1 MTGVLAGA
9 LAVGTHL
16 VRAEQAAVVPTV
28 PPAAPSGA
36 IDDEFYDPTGRRDPF
51 RPPQARAIATTGE
64 DRSPLQ
70 RYEIGQLKLVAVI
83 YDTVTPRAVVEDEA
97 GLGYIVKVGTEI
109 GVNGGTVRAID
120 RARVLVE
127 EESVDFFGESRS
139 SEVILEMSGGERGS
153 R

>member
-1 MTGVLAGA
+1 MR
-9 LAVGTHL
+9 AVVVGL
-16 VRAEQAAVVPTV
+16 LVGGIAFAVPYVRAEAPPSPEAV
-28 PPAAPSGA
+28 AQDG
-36 IDDEFYDPTGRRDPF
+36 FYDPAGRRDPF
-51 RPPQARAIATTGE
+51 RPPQARSIATVGA

-83 YDTVTPRAVVEDEA
+83 YDTESPRGVVEDES

-120 RARVLVE
+120 RGRILVE
-127 EESVDFFGESRS
+127 EQSVDFFGESRS
-139 SEVILEMSGGERGS
+139 SEVILEMASGERGS